1 MKKFT
6 QIFIISMVVIF
17 YSGCIVGDVVAL
29 PFRVTGAIVYTVAP
43 DVVGDSITNTGEM
56 LDTAIPF

>member
-6 QIFIISMVVIF
+6 QILIISMVVIF

-29 PFRVTGAIVYTVAP
+29 PFRVTGAIVNTVAP
-43 DVVGDSITNTGEM
+43 DAIGDSISETGEM